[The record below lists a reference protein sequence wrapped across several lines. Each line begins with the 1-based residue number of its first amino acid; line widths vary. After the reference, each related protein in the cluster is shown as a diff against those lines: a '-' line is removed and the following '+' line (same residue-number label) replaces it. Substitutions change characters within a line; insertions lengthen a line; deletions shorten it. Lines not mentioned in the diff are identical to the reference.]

1 MMAKATQ
8 WKVDRVG
15 ELTELLS
22 SDGIIGIVD
31 VAGVPAQAMLEMRST
46 LRTGMTLTM
55 AKKSLFRRAWN
66 EAGLPEKQLETM
78 FETAQQPMI
87 VHSKSL
93 NISQLFQQ
101 LDQTRTGRPAKAGDI
116 APEDIVV
123 EQGPTEFAPGPIV
136 GELSAVGI
144 PAKIEKG
151 KVNIIKTVTAVK
163 AGEVIDGDLGLMLDK
178 LDIKPIEIGIILCGV
193 IVDGVVM
200 PPDVLSIDTNA
211 LLVQAVANA
220 LAVAIN
226 AGISNSGT
234 IPLFIANA
242 NAHALALAGQLDSS
256 ALDDELVAALEATPT
271 VTEAAPTTDAGADEA
286 SSEEA
291 AEEEPEE
298 EEAEF
303 GGLGDLFG

>member
-1 MMAKATQ
+1 MIAKAAQ
-8 WKVDRVG
+8 KKVDRVG

-55 AKKSLFRRAWN
+55 AKKSLFRRAGN
-66 EAGLPEKQLETM
+66 EAGLPEEQLETM

-101 LDQTRTGRPAKAGDI
+101 LNQTRTGRPAKAGDI

-211 LLVQAVANA
+211 LLAQAVANA

>member
-31 VAGVPAQAMLEMRST
+31 VTGVPAQAMLEMRST

-163 AGEVIDGDLGLMLDK
+163 AGEVIDSDLGLMLDK

-193 IVDGVVM
+193 IVDGVVI

-211 LLVQAVANA
+211 LLAQAVANA

-242 NAHALALAGQLDSS
+242 HAHALALAGQLDSS

-303 GGLGDLFG
+303 GGLGNMFG

>member
-66 EAGLPEKQLETM
+66 EAGLPEEQMETM

-123 EQGPTEFAPGPIV
+123 EQGATDFAPGPIV

-163 AGEVIDGDLGLMLDK
+163 AGEVIDSDLGLMLDK

-211 LLVQAVANA
+211 LLAQAVANA

-303 GGLGDLFG
+303 GGLGNMFG

>member
-1 MMAKATQ
+1 MAKATQ

-66 EAGLPEKQLETM
+66 EAGLPEEQLETM

-123 EQGPTEFAPGPIV
+123 SQGPPEFAPGPIV

-211 LLVQAVANA
+211 LLAQAVANA

>member
-15 ELTELLS
+15 KLTELLS

-46 LRTGMTLTM
+46 LRSGMTLTM

-66 EAGLPEKQLETM
+66 EAGLPEKLLETM

-163 AGEVIDGDLGLMLDK
+163 AGEVIDSDLGLMLDK

-193 IVDGVVM
+193 IVDGVVI

-211 LLVQAVANA
+211 LLAQAVANA

-234 IPLFIANA
+234 ILLFIANA

>member
-66 EAGLPEKQLETM
+66 EAGLPEEQLETM

-211 LLVQAVANA
+211 LLAQAVANA

-303 GGLGDLFG
+303 GGLGELFG

>member
-31 VAGVPAQAMLEMRST
+31 VTGVPAQAMLEMRST

-66 EAGLPEKQLETM
+66 EAGLPEKLLETM

-163 AGEVIDGDLGLMLDK
+163 AGEVIDSDLGLMLDK

-193 IVDGVVM
+193 IVDGVVI

-211 LLVQAVANA
+211 LLAQAVANA
-220 LAVAIN
+220 LVVAIN

-256 ALDDELVAALEATPT
+256 ALDDEMVAALEATPT

>member
-66 EAGLPEKQLETM
+66 EAGLPEEQLETM

-123 EQGPTEFAPGPIV
+123 EQGATEFAPGPIV

-211 LLVQAVANA
+211 LLAQAVANA

-298 EEAEF
+298 EKAEF

>member
-66 EAGLPEKQLETM
+66 EAGLPEEQLETM

-123 EQGPTEFAPGPIV
+123 EQGATEFAPGPIV

>member
-66 EAGLPEKQLETM
+66 EAGLPEEQLETM

-211 LLVQAVANA
+211 LLAQAVANA
-220 LAVAIN
+220 LSVAVN

>member
-66 EAGLPEKQLETM
+66 EAGLPEELLETM

-123 EQGPTEFAPGPIV
+123 EQGATEFAPGPIV

-211 LLVQAVANA
+211 LLAQAVANA

>member
-8 WKVDRVG
+8 WKVDRIG

-31 VAGVPAQAMLEMRST
+31 VTGVPAQAMLEMRST

-66 EAGLPEKQLETM
+66 EAGLPEEQLETM

-163 AGEVIDGDLGLMLDK
+163 AGEVIDSDLGLMLDK

-211 LLVQAVANA
+211 LLAQAVANA

>member
-15 ELTELLS
+15 ELTELLG

-31 VAGVPAQAMLEMRST
+31 VTGVPAQAMLEMRST

-87 VHSKSL
+87 VHSRSL

>member
-66 EAGLPEKQLETM
+66 EAGLPEEQLETM

-211 LLVQAVANA
+211 LLAQAVANA

-256 ALDDELVAALEATPT
+256 ALDDELVAVLETTPT

-303 GGLGDLFG
+303 GGLGNMFG

>member
-31 VAGVPAQAMLEMRST
+31 VTGVPAQAMLEMRST

-66 EAGLPEKQLETM
+66 EAGLPEEQLETM

-101 LDQTRTGRPAKAGDI
+101 LEQTRTGRPAKAGDI

-163 AGEVIDGDLGLMLDK
+163 AGEVIDTDLGLMLDK

-211 LLVQAVANA
+211 LLAQAVANA

-234 IPLFIANA
+234 IPLFIATA
-242 NAHALALAGQLDSS
+242 SAHALALAGQLDSS
-256 ALDDELVAALEATPT
+256 ALDDELVAALEAAPA

-286 SSEEA
+286 PSEEA

-303 GGLGDLFG
+303 GGLGDMFG

>member
-66 EAGLPEKQLETM
+66 EAGLPEEQLETM

-211 LLVQAVANA
+211 LLAQAVANA

-234 IPLFIANA
+234 IPLFIATA
-242 NAHALALAGQLDSS
+242 SAHALALAGQLDSS
-256 ALDDELVAALEATPT
+256 ALDDELVAALEAAPA

-286 SSEEA
+286 PSEEA

-303 GGLGDLFG
+303 GGLGNMFG

>member
-66 EAGLPEKQLETM
+66 EAGLPEEQLETM

-211 LLVQAVANA
+211 LLAQAVANA

>member
-8 WKVDRVG
+8 WKVDRIG

-46 LRTGMTLTM
+46 LRQDMALTM
-55 AKKSLFRRAWN
+55 AKKTLFRRAWK
-66 EAGLPEKQLETM
+66 EAGRQAEQLETM
-78 FETAQQPMI
+78 FESAQQPMI
-87 VHSKSL
+87 VHSNSL

-101 LDQTRTGRPAKAGDI
+101 LEQTRTGRAAKEGDI

-123 EQGPTEFAPGPIV
+123 EQGPTDFLPGPIV

-151 KVNIIKTVTAVK
+151 KVNIIKTVTPVK
-163 AGEVIDGDLGLMLDK
+163 AGEVIDGELGLMLDK
-178 LDIKPIEIGIILCGV
+178 LEIKPIEIGIILCGV

-211 LLVQAVANA
+211 LLTQAIANA

-226 AGISNSGT
+226 TGISNSGT
-234 IPLFIANA
+234 IPVLIATA
-242 NAHALALAGQLDSS
+242 SAHALTLAGQLDSS
-256 ALDDELVAALEATPT
+256 ALDDELVATLEAAPT

-298 EEAEF
+298 EKADF
-303 GGLGDLFG
+303 GGLGDMFG

>member
-123 EQGPTEFAPGPIV
+123 EQGATEFAPGPIV

-163 AGEVIDGDLGLMLDK
+163 AGEVIDSDLGLMLDK

-211 LLVQAVANA
+211 LLAQAVANA
-220 LAVAIN
+220 LAVAVN

-256 ALDDELVAALEATPT
+256 ALDDELVAALEAAPA

-303 GGLGDLFG
+303 GGLGDMFG

>member
-66 EAGLPEKQLETM
+66 EAGLPEEQLETM

-123 EQGPTEFAPGPIV
+123 EQGATDFAPGPIV

>member
-66 EAGLPEKQLETM
+66 EAGLPEEQLETM

-163 AGEVIDGDLGLMLDK
+163 AGEVIDSDLGLMLDK

>member
-66 EAGLPEKQLETM
+66 EAGLPEEQLETM

-178 LDIKPIEIGIILCGV
+178 LDIKPIEIGIILCGG

-211 LLVQAVANA
+211 LLAQAVANA

-286 SSEEA
+286 PSEEA
-291 AEEEPEE
+291 AEDEPEE
-298 EEAEF
+298 EKAEF
-303 GGLGDLFG
+303 GGLGDMFG

>member
-8 WKVDRVG
+8 WKIDRVG

-66 EAGLPEKQLETM
+66 EAGLPEEQLETM

-163 AGEVIDGDLGLMLDK
+163 AGEVIDTDLGLMLDK

-211 LLVQAVANA
+211 LLAQAVANA